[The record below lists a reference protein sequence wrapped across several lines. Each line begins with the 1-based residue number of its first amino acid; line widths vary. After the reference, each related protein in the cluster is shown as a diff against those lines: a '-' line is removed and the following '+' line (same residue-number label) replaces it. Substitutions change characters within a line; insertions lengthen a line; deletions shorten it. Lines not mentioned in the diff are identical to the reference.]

1 MAFRGAGCNVSW
13 KVTYLSLW
21 PDVGHVAVV
30 VVVTAGVTVTVVR
43 RGAVEGRKNDGLTSA
58 DICWFLVEQ
67 QETCCFIPSPS

>member
-13 KVTYLSLW
+13 KVTYSSLLS
-21 PDVGHVAVV
+21 DVGHVAVV
-30 VVVTAGVTVTVVR
+30 VVTVTVTVVR